1 MTLASLSSGH
11 GVSRG
16 MIEPDKGVDLSEHL
30 GLMHAFA
37 RRSGK
42 RYGLDYRDILGPC
55 YMGLAEAAR
64 RWNPLRGRFSTCAY
78 LWMFRF
84 VMESFKQERGRR
96 PMGRILSEPV
106 SLGDDHLDI
115 QDSLDV
121 ALAPLDDQERF
132 IVMQRVG
139 LGLTSVVVGGMIGL
153 SKQRVDQIRNKALR
167 KSRVALGISA

>member
-1 MTLASLSSGH
+1 
-11 GVSRG
+11 
-16 MIEPDKGVDLSEHL
+16 
-30 GLMHAFA
+30 
-37 RRSGK
+37 
-42 RYGLDYRDILGPC
+42 
-55 YMGLAEAAR
+55 
-64 RWNPLRGRFSTCAY
+64 
-78 LWMFRF
+78 
-84 VMESFKQERGRR
+84 MESFKQERGRR